1 MRNKYSSIKQA
12 AKINQLKDI
21 LKYIFRNR
29 KSTNGFAPNWDL
41 NLKKP
46 KELDNLKSTLNSV
59 LFGKDK
65 KDVFTFNPISPV
77 QTVPE
82 QRNAIQKALKFLLK
96 DHLPET
102 TAGGAGAAAGAGVTA
117 ALSKLLNSKSQPP
130 AQVDEN
136 SIKSWLDSLMKK

>member
-29 KSTNGFAPNWDL
+29 KPTNGFAPNWDL
-41 NLKKP
+41 NLKRP

-77 QTVPE
+77 KTVPE

-102 TAGGAGAAAGAGVTA
+102 AAGTSGAAAGASVTA
-117 ALSKLLNSKSQPP
+117 ALSKLLNSNSQPP

-136 SIKSWLDSLMKK
+136 SIKSWLDSLTKK